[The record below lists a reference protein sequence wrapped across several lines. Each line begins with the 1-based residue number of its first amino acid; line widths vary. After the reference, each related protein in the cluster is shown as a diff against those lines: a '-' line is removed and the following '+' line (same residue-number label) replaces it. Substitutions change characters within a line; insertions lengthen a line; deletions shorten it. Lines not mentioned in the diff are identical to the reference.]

1 MTLLRALAFNLYFLL
16 LTVVMGIL
24 AFPIRLFAPGRALAY
39 AQVWT
44 GLTLRGLQRI
54 CGIDIQVSGM
64 EHLPHGPCL
73 LACQHQSEFDT
84 LVWMNLVPRPTYVM
98 KRELQRIPL
107 VGPMLRLSGMI
118 PVDRDGKAKALRALL
133 AATDDAVAD
142 GRQIII
148 FPEGTRTAPGAPISL
163 QPGIA
168 ALATHTG
175 LPVIPVATDAGLY
188 WKPGSLMKRPGT
200 IHIAVGAPLPA
211 GLRRAQLLPAI
222 GQAWQSL
229 CAAHGLPVPASAAPD
244 SRKGAPAEQTPE
256 MPLS

>member
-1 MTLLRALAFNLYFLL
+1 MDPFVMTVLRAFAFNLYFLL
-16 LTVVMGIL
+16 LTIIMGIL

-39 AQVWT
+39 AKAWT
-44 GLTLRGLQRI
+44 GLTLRGLRHICRI
-54 CGIDIQVSGM
+54 NIQVSGM
-64 EHLPHGPCL
+64 EHLPAGPCL

-84 LVWMNLVPRPTYVM
+84 LVWMNLVPRPAYVM
-98 KRELQRIPL
+98 KRELERIPL

-133 AATDDAVAD
+133 AATDAAVAD

-148 FPEGTRTAPGAPISL
+148 FPEGTRTAPGAPVSL

-188 WKPGSLMKRPGT
+188 WKPGGLLKRPGT
-200 IHIAVGAPLPA
+200 IHIVVGAPLPA

-222 GQAWQSL
+222 GQAWRQL
-229 CAAHGLPVPASAAPD
+229 CTRHGLPVPAQAT
-244 SRKGAPAEQTPE
+244 PANPA
-256 MPLS
+256 

>member
-1 MTLLRALAFNLYFLL
+1 MTFVRACIFNLYFFV
-16 LTVVMGIL
+16 LTLVMGIAAL
-24 AFPIRLFAPGRALAY
+24 PIRAFIPSCALSY
-39 AQVWT
+39 AQAWT
-44 GLTLRGLQRI
+44 RLTIRGLKLI
-54 CGIDIQVSGM
+54 CGIRVVVHGR
-64 EHLPHGPCL
+64 EHLPDGPCL

-98 KRELQRIPL
+98 KRELERIPL

-142 GRQIII
+142 RRQIII

-168 ALATHTG
+168 ALSTHTG

-200 IHIAVGAPLPA
+200 IHIVVGAPLPA

-222 GQAWQSL
+222 AQAWQNL
-229 CAAHGLPVPASAAPD
+229 CATHGLPVPALREPQ
-244 SRKGAPAEQTPE
+244 KGTSE
-256 MPLS
+256 